1 MRYRKR
7 EIQLIIY
14 KILIPILYVAVMAII
29 GYLLLALV
37 YCIPV
42 EWMYQHMVDS
52 TTQFAAETHPY
63 NMADNPVD
71 NLTDSYML
79 LAASHED
86 TESPWKAAMDICIT
100 GYEDELPPRALVS
113 IYRDGDEPTVDTE
126 FSYARYWH
134 GYLIV
139 LKPLLCLFNYGEIR
153 YLMSA
158 LQLIMLFVTAFFI
171 QKKMGLWYA
180 LPLIVAYIFMNPAST
195 MTCMQYNV
203 ITILMLSFLVV
214 VVRRLDYWITNEYV
228 TILLFCT
235 FGLMTSYFDL
245 LTFPI
250 LTLGMPILTLTA
262 YRIFRLQRNN
272 IQFILKNSVAWAV
285 GYCGMWALK
294 WAYGTVILGRDLFS
308 EAIYN
313 AEIRTSSTAA
323 DEAITYSNVIKVN
336 IAQVSIVSL
345 IICALVLAAIL
356 LKKAKSKPRRGWEVL
371 ACFVLVGSYPFAWY
385 FALKNHSYVHN
396 WFTFRSMA
404 LTAYSILMCAVTWR
418 GFFDQSVYRSTGQD
432 YLYDDE

>member
-1 MRYRKR
+1 M
-7 EIQLIIY
+7 
-14 KILIPILYVAVMAII
+14 LIPLGYVAVMAIV

-52 TTQFAAETHPY
+52 TVQFAAETHPY

-79 LAASHED
+79 LAASHVD
-86 TESPWKAAMDICIT
+86 TEGPWKAAMDVRIT
-100 GYEDELPPRALVS
+100 GYEDQLPPNALVS
-113 IYRDGDEPTVDTE
+113 IYRDGEDPTIETE

-134 GYLIV
+134 GYLVV

-180 LPLIVAYIFMNPAST
+180 FPLIVAYIFMNPAST

-203 ITILMLSFLVV
+203 ITILMLLFLVIV
-214 VVRRLDYWITNEYV
+214 VTRLDYWIANEYA

-235 FGLMTSYFDL
+235 FGLLTSYFDL

-250 LTLGMPILTLTA
+250 LTLGMPLLTMTA
-262 YRIFRLQRNN
+262 YRIFRLQRDN
-272 IQFILKNSVAWAV
+272 ILFIIKNSAVWAV
-285 GYCGMWALK
+285 GYFGMWALK
-294 WAYGTVILGRDLFS
+294 WAYGSLILGRDLFS

-313 AEIRTSSTAA
+313 AEIRTSSEAS
-323 DEAITYSNVIKVN
+323 DEIFTYLDVIKVN
-336 IAQVSIVSL
+336 VAQVSVVSI
-345 IICALVLAAIL
+345 IICGLVFAAVL
-356 LKKAKSKPRRGWEVL
+356 FKKAKSKPRKGLETVV
-371 ACFVLVGSYPFAWY
+371 CFVLVGCYPFIWY
-385 FALKNHSYVHN
+385 YALKNHSYVHC

-418 GFFDQSVYRSTGQD
+418 GFFDQSVYRATGRE
-432 YLYDDE
+432 YLYDDDL